1 MKEISAATIE
11 RHFSS
16 LTDPRIQY
24 KVRHKLTDI
33 IVITI
38 CAVISGADG
47 WTEVGEYGK
56 AKYEWL
62 KSFSELP
69 FNIPSHDTFGNV
81 FPVLSL
87 SEFESCFLSPVRSVS
102 DETGSDFVATDGK
115 RLCNSY
121 DRSSK
126 KAAIHM
132 VSAWASENRIIPGQV
147 KTDEHSNEITAIPEL
162 LKVLEIRDCIVTT
175 DAMGTQK
182 AIASQ
187 IADKGGDYVLA
198 LKGNQKNLYEDVK
211 LFSEDAS
218 ERNSDG
224 IVYDSHKT
232 VEKDHGRIET
242 REYRIT
248 SDIDWLFGKEE
259 WKNMKNIGM
268 VRSER
273 DIEGKISIE
282 TRYYITSME
291 SDAEQF
297 CKAVRGH
304 WGIENK
310 VHWVSDVA
318 FREDACRIR
327 KGFAA
332 ENLAVIRH
340 IALNLLRQEQSL
352 KKGIAVKRH
361 RAGWDNDYLL
371 KVLKAV

>member
-1 MKEISAATIE
+1 MKEISAAGIE

-62 KSFSELP
+62 KSFLELP
-69 FNIPSHDTFGNV
+69 SGIPSHDTFGNV
-81 FPVLSL
+81 FSVLSL
-87 SEFESCFLSPVRSVS
+87 SEFENCFMSWVRAVFDKS
-102 DETGSDFVATDGK
+102 DGDFVSIDGK

-132 VSAWASENRIIPGQV
+132 VSAWASENRIILGQV
-147 KTDEHSNEITAIPEL
+147 KTDGNSNEITAIPEL
-162 LKVLEIRDCIVTT
+162 LKVLEVRGCVVTI

-182 AIASQ
+182 DIASR
-187 IADKGGDYVLA
+187 IIDKGGDYVLA
-198 LKGNQKNLYEDVK
+198 LKRNQKNLYEDVK
-211 LFSEDAS
+211 LFFEDAS
-218 ERNSDG
+218 ERGFEG
-224 IVYDSHKT
+224 IVHDSHKT
-232 VEKDHGRIET
+232 IEKDHGRTET

-248 SDIDWLFGKEE
+248 SDIDWLLGKED
-259 WKNMKNIGM
+259 WKGIKNIGM

-273 DIEGKISIE
+273 DIEGKTGTE
-282 TRYYITSME
+282 TRYYITSIE
-291 SDAEQF
+291 ADAEQF
-297 CKAVRGH
+297 SKAVRSH

-310 VHWVSDVA
+310 VHWISDVC
-318 FREDACRIR
+318 FREDASRIR
-327 KGFAA
+327 KGYAA

-340 IALNLLRQEQSL
+340 IALNLLRHERSL